1 MEEREP
7 CALLLGMHINTV
19 TAENSME
26 VPQKFKIEL
35 LYDPAILLLGIYP
48 KGEKTLIQK
57 DKCVNVHCS
66 IISDSQDME
75 AT

>member
-1 MEEREP
+1 M
-7 CALLLGMHINTV
+7 
-19 TAENSME
+19 
-26 VPQKFKIEL
+26 
-35 LYDPAILLLGIYP
+35 ILQFYSWVFTLRG
-48 KGEKTLIQK
+48 KKTLIQK